1 MEIYNEIKRKLQAFT
16 TEIYEHII
24 KNRFK
29 IDLNRGCA
37 LDEHQKKAQ
46 EEAIIFVT
54 NDDATENRKGLVRC
68 LFIDVLLILTF

>member
-24 KNRFK
+24 ENRFE
-29 IDLNRGCA
+29 IDLKRGCA

-46 EEAIIFVT
+46 EEAIICR
-54 NDDATENRKGLVRC
+54 NQ
-68 LFIDVLLILTF
+68 